1 MRPSLIATDLDG
13 TFLVSHHE
21 AHPRNVESVLR
32 ASSEGV
38 PIVIATGRPARWLD
52 ALEPIRS
59 ARPHVVTSN
68 GAVILDFASGEVEH
82 FWALDDDVMLAVA
95 NDLRIAVPGVAFAL
109 ERPLG
114 WACEPTF
121 ERPGIAADIE
131 VEVASMEALV
141 GTPTVKLLVTHPDL
155 GTIDLA
161 ELVAPIVGD
170 RLTVTWSYIS
180 PAGLLEVSA
189 PGISKASAL
198 AKIASDLGVDL
209 SRAIAFGD
217 APNDVEMLRCVGGGH
232 VMANAH
238 PSLFDLGFPVI
249 GSNLEG
255 AVGHTIHGLLD
266 AARSPGGR
274 GTRAPRERVG

>member
-21 AHPRNVESVLR
+21 AHPRNIEAVLR

-38 PIVIATGRPARWLD
+38 PVVIATGRPARWLD

-68 GAVILDFASGEVEH
+68 GAVILDFAAGKVEH

-95 NDLRIAVPGVAFAL
+95 NDLREAIPGVAFAL

-114 WACEPTF
+114 WACEPAF
-121 ERPGIAADIE
+121 ELPGVVVD
-131 VEVASMEALV
+131 VEVGAMDTLV
-141 GTPTVKLLVTHPDL
+141 GTPTVKLLVTHREL
-155 GTIDLA
+155 GTIELA
-161 ELVAPIVGD
+161 GLVAPIVGD
-170 RLTVTWSYIS
+170 RLTLTWSYIS

-209 SRAIAFGD
+209 GDAIAFGD
-217 APNDVEMLRCVGGGH
+217 APNDVEMLRCVGRGH

-238 PSLFDLGFPVI
+238 PSLFDMGFSVI
-249 GSNLEG
+249 GTNLDG

-266 AARSPGGR
+266 AAR
-274 GTRAPRERVG
+274 